1 MSKLIVNI
9 NENQLD
15 FSGLNPSKYTY
26 YNLIL
31 VLINLISFIYSHLSI
46 SNNTE
51 ITDEIVETTNTGTLF
66 ETIITAT
73 IAIYIYI
80 IFFAYFS
87 FNYRKNINR
96 LLCMYNGLFL
106 ILSRYGIMILNI
118 RLNSAYNDNKIIVDI
133 CLAIIFIIL
142 YIYLLSIPE
151 NFIRKYFNYY
161 VENRKLYMM
170 NLSIFKTNSECGIIN
185 EICNSKIDEYC
196 PICMNNYIESDIVLM
211 HEKCRTMVHLDCVKE
226 WNRGCIVC
234 RDPIYYRR

>member
-26 YNLIL
+26 YTLIFS
-31 VLINLISFIYSHLSI
+31 VFYLISFIYSHLSI

-51 ITDEIVETTNTGTLF
+51 TTDETTNTGSLF
-66 ETIITAT
+66 ETIITGT
-73 IAIYIYI
+73 IVVYIYFI
-80 IFFAYFS
+80 CYCVYL
-87 FNYRKNINR
+87 NYRKNINHPLKIQFLMF
-96 LLCMYNGLFL
+96 LL
-106 ILSRYGIMILNI
+106 LSRYGIMILNI
-118 RLNSAYNDNKIIVDI
+118 RLNSVYNNNKIIGDI

-142 YIYLLSIPE
+142 YIYLLSTSE
-151 NFIRKYFNYY
+151 TAVRKYLNYY

-170 NLSIFKTNSECGIIN
+170 NLSKFEINSACGIIN

-196 PICMNNYIESDIVLM
+196 PICMNNYVERDIVLM